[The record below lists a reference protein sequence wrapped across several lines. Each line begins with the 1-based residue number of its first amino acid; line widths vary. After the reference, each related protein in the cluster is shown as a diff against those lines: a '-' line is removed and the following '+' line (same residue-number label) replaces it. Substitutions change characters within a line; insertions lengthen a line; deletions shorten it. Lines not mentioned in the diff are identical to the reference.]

1 MKRILFVF
9 MMIIAIFSCG
19 ASDGGTSENK
29 DGKVITY
36 NAIAEG
42 ISFDPQ
48 ILTDG
53 NTMTIHGLVSEG
65 LTYTKPSGEVIPAL
79 AESWEISEDGLTWTF
94 KLRDGIKWSN
104 GEAITADDFVFG
116 WQRALD
122 PNTASE
128 YAYILFPIK
137 NAEKFSTGEVSF
149 DEVGIKALDEKT
161 LEVKLENVTPYF
173 DSLVSFITYMP
184 ANRKFVEEKGSDYG
198 LEADALLYS
207 GPYKVVSWDHNT
219 QLELERNEHYYNP
232 ESRKVD
238 RFVIK
243 YIADSTAALNAFKNG
258 EIDIVSITTEQ
269 LQEFKDDARFRKDGL
284 ARTFYLA
291 FNLENEI
298 FKNQK
303 IREAFSLAVDREGLI
318 ETVFNGAK
326 EASYNFTPKNVGM
339 IGIKEDFVKELG
351 NTFQK
356 FDAEKAKHL
365 FEEGKK
371 ELGIAEFPTITFLAD
386 ERGSN
391 KKIVEKIQEDLR
403 VNLGVELNV
412 EIVTFKERLNRTK
425 ARGFDLL
432 LTGWGADYQDPM
444 TFLDLLMSKSG
455 NNAPH
460 YYSNEYDTLI
470 ANALKT
476 TNREERMKYLF
487 EAERL
492 LAKDVPIIPLYQETQ
507 LHLVNEEVKGLEIGS
522 FGIDLHFY
530 NIDR

>member
-1 MKRILFVF
+1 MKKILFVL
-9 MMIIAIFSCG
+9 MAMIAFFSCG
-19 ASDGGTSENK
+19 ASDGSTSSNPNE
-29 DGKVITY
+29 KVLTY
-36 NAIAEG
+36 NAVAEG

-65 LTYTKPSGEVIPAL
+65 LTYTMPSGEVKPAL

-122 PNTASE
+122 PKNATE

-137 NAEKFSTGEVSF
+137 NAEKYASGEVAF
-149 DEVGIKALDEKT
+149 EEVGIKAIDEKT

-184 ANRKFVEEKGSDYG
+184 ANRKFAEEKGADYG
-198 LEADALLYS
+198 LEADTLLYS
-207 GPYKVVSWDHNT
+207 GPYKVVKWDHNT
-219 QLELERNEHYYNP
+219 QLELERNEHYYAP
-232 ESRKVD
+232 ESRKID
-238 RFVIK
+238 RYVIK
-243 YIADSTAALNAFKNG
+243 YIADSTAALNAFNNG

-269 LQEFKDDARFRKDGL
+269 LQEYKDDARLKINGL

-303 IREAFSLAVDREGLI
+303 IREAISLAVDKEGLI

-326 EASYNFTPKNVGM
+326 EASYTFTPKNIGM
-339 IGIKEDFVKELG
+339 LGVKEDFVKELG
-351 NTFQK
+351 PTFAK
-356 FDAEKAKHL
+356 FDAEKAKVL

-371 ELGIAEFPTITFLAD
+371 ELGITDFLTITFLAD

-403 VNLGVELNV
+403 VNLGIELNV
-412 EIVTFKERLNRTK
+412 EIVTFKERLNRTT
-425 ARGFDLL
+425 ARGFDIV

-444 TFLDLLMSKSG
+444 TFLDLLISKSG

-460 YYSNEYDTLI
+460 YYSSEYDALI
-470 ANALKT
+470 SAALKT
-476 TNREERMKYLF
+476 TNREERMKNLF

-507 LHLVNEEVKGLEIGS
+507 LHLVNEAVKGLEIGS
-522 FGIDLHFY
+522 FGIDLHFF
-530 NIDR
+530 NVDK